1 MNRLVMW
8 QRSVPQE
15 QQEQPGQNGHFQ
27 NGHQPP
33 VAEQAPADQVRQPA
47 QPVQTAPQLVHL
59 EGVTKA
65 YHTPAGDFYALRG
78 IDLTIAPGEFVAL
91 LGRSGAGKSTL
102 INVITGIDRPTGGS
116 VQVAGEPIHQLNEA
130 QIARWRGRQVGVI
143 FQSFQLMPMLTCL
156 QNIMLPMDFAGLYKS
171 PGKRKERAM
180 QLLEEMEIAE
190 HADKLPSAVSGGQ
203 RQRVAI
209 ARALANDPVFL
220 AADEPTGSLDSRTA
234 DAVYEVFERLVAA
247 GKTIFMATHDH
258 ELAGRVSRILRI
270 EDGILVEG

>member
-1 MNRLVMW
+1 MNKLTVWR
-8 QRSVPQE
+8 QSG
-15 QQEQPGQNGHFQ
+15 QQQNGQQ
-27 NGHQPP
+27 NGHQNGR
-33 VAEQAPADQVRQPA
+33 VALDQPIPGQVLPSGQSVAP
-47 QPVQTAPQLVHL
+47 LLHL

-65 YHTPAGDFYALRG
+65 YHTPAGDFFALRG
-78 IDLTIAPGEFVAL
+78 IDLKIAPGEFVAL

-102 INVITGIDRPTGGS
+102 INAITGIDRPTAGS
-116 VQVAGEPIHQLNEA
+116 VQVAGEPIHALSEA
-130 QIARWRGRQVGVI
+130 QITRWRGRQVGVI
-143 FQSFQLMPMLTCL
+143 FQSFQLMPMLTCV
-156 QNIMLPMDFAGLYKS
+156 QNVMLPMDFAGLYKS
-171 PGKRKERAM
+171 PSQRRLRAM

-270 EDGILVEG
+270 EDGLLVEE